1 MSAPRGPMAKVWS
14 ILTALERRELLLL
27 APAVIAMALL
37 ETAGVASIV
46 PFLGL
51 LSDPGIIDHQ
61 PLLLRVYEGLGF
73 TSRQSFFFA
82 VGSAM
87 LALVTVSNVVSAL
100 TTWSLLR
107 FSWMK
112 NHTLA
117 TRLLGAYLLQPYA
130 FFLDKNSADLGKNIL
145 SEVQAVVTGVI
156 VQGVNLLARLAV
168 IVFVLAALVVLDP
181 LMALGV
187 VIVFGGVYGG
197 LFVSIRRRVAA
208 AGKERLALN
217 QARFKVAQEALS
229 GVKELKLYGLEKVAL
244 EQFSVSS
251 RGFAERQAANA
262 VVSAIP
268 RYALETIAF
277 GGVLLIVL
285 YLLRRGER
293 LESVLPVLG
302 LYAFAAYRLLPAL
315 QTVFAG
321 MTSLRFNLSSLD
333 VLFRDLAGYEASS
346 QHLSASSSVAFQ
358 NCVQLDGVGFRYEAA
373 DRMTLA
379 GIDLRLGAGEWL
391 AFVGPTGAGKST
403 LVDILIGLLAPSS
416 GRILVDGVDV
426 TDPLLRAGWQRHV
439 AYVPQSIFLLDDTI
453 AKNIAFGV
461 GDGAVDMVRVREAA
475 SIAQIGAFID
485 GELPDGYETRIGER
499 GVRLSGGQRQRIGI
513 ARALYRRPGLL
524 VLDEATSAL
533 DNATEAAFFA
543 ALHASHAECA
553 VVSIAHRLST
563 TRDFDRIVVLEA
575 GRVVDIGSFAE
586 LSARSAHFQTPVQDA
601 A

>member
-1 MSAPRGPMAKVWS
+1 MNTSRGPMAKVWS
-14 ILTALERRELLLL
+14 ILTTVERRELVLLS
-27 APAVIAMALL
+27 PAVIAMALL

-51 LSDPGIIDHQ
+51 LSDPAIIDNQ
-61 PLLLRVYEGLGF
+61 PLLLSVYNGLGF
-73 TSRQSFFFA
+73 ASRQSFFFA

-145 SEVQAVVTGVI
+145 SEVQAVVSGVI
-156 VQGVNLLARLAV
+156 VQGVSLLARFAV

-187 VIVFGGVYGG
+187 VVVFGGVYGG
-197 LFVSIRRRVAA
+197 LFISIRRRVAA
-208 AGKERLALN
+208 AGKQRLALN

-244 EQFSVSS
+244 DQFAVSS
-251 RGFAERQAANA
+251 RGFAEKQAANA

-268 RYALETIAF
+268 RYGLETIAF

-333 VLFRDLAGYEASS
+333 VLYRDLSGYEASS
-346 QHLSASSSVAFQ
+346 QHLGASSEIAFARG
-358 NCVQLDGVGFRYEAA
+358 VHLDNVGFQYGAS
-373 DRMTLA
+373 DKPTLA
-379 GIDLRLGAGEWL
+379 NIDLRIAAGEWV

-416 GRILVDGVDV
+416 GRVNVDDVDV
-426 TDPLLRAGWQRHV
+426 SEPLLRAGWQRHV

-453 AKNIAFGV
+453 AKNIAFGIP
-461 GDGAVDMVRVREAA
+461 DEAVDMQRVREAA
-475 SIAQIGAFID
+475 AIAQIDAFIAA
-485 GELPDGYETRIGER
+485 ELPQAYETRIGER

-513 ARALYRRPGLL
+513 ARALYRGPALL

-533 DNATEAAFFA
+533 DNATEAAFFT
-543 ALHASHAECA
+543 ALHASHDQCA

-563 TRDFDRIVVLEA
+563 TRDFDRIVVLNA
-575 GRVVDIGSFAE
+575 GRIVDAGTFVE
-586 LSARSAHFQTPVQDA
+586 LSARSPHFRTTRDVA
-601 A
+601 